1 MLLVPQDILRFG
13 AASLRDTEDHT
24 VSHHCV
30 DTLEA
35 FLELGLLHLSL
46 ALAIVVLH
54 KVFEGVH
61 IRLYRL
67 QQSWLDLQT
76 FLEVEKCRVLETRVA
91 DQIVQ
96 LVSRFDYIKIL
107 NVVVADD
114 VLLFEDSNVPIY
126 VQVLQV
132 LLPLFKTDDLDY

>member
-76 FLEVEKCRVLETRVA
+76 FLEVEKCQLPQFYQNRFLERN
-91 DQIVQ
+91 Q
-96 LVSRFDYIKIL
+96 L
-107 NVVVADD
+107 
-114 VLLFEDSNVPIY
+114 IY
-126 VQVLQV
+126 FYNEINN
-132 LLPLFKTDDLDY
+132 FKSKRGI